1 VFTGLV
7 EDVGKLT
14 ARTARGPGARLA
26 IQTKLAPLVLGES
39 IAVMGVCLTVDS
51 IISGGFEAD
60 ASSETLARTTLGGL
74 AIGAGVHLERA
85 MQVGGRLGG
94 HIVSGHVDASAKLVT
109 RRPVGQAV
117 ELSYSLDPGLR
128 QYVAA
133 KGSIAID
140 GVSLTVNEV
149 AADRFTVMIV
159 PHTQGA
165 TLLGGQRAGVV
176 SNIEVDVLARYVV
189 RWLEAG
195 SGRSGG
201 AASSDGTLMDRL
213 ASAGFL

>member
-1 VFTGLV
+1 MFTGLV

-60 ASSETLARTTLGGL
+60 ASSETLERSTLGGL
-74 AIGAGVHLERA
+74 AIGSGVHLERA

-94 HIVSGHVDASAKLVT
+94 HIVSGHVDANAKLLT

-117 ELSYSLDPGLR
+117 ELSYSLDPSLR
-128 QYVAA
+128 QYIAA

-165 TLLGGQRAGVV
+165 TLVGGQRPGVV

-189 RWLEAG
+189 RWLEVG

>member
-1 VFTGLV
+1 MFTGLV

-14 ARTARGPGARLA
+14 ARTPRGPGARLA

-39 IAVMGVCLTVDS
+39 IAVMGVCLTVDT
-51 IISGGFEAD
+51 IIAGGFEAD
-60 ASSETLARTTLGGL
+60 ASSETLERTTLGGL
-74 AIGAGVHLERA
+74 PIGAHVHLERA

-94 HIVSGHVDASAKLVT
+94 HIMSGHVDARSKLLAA
-109 RRPVGQAV
+109 RPSGQAV
-117 ELSYSLDPGLR
+117 ELSYALDASVR

-165 TLLGGQRAGVV
+165 TLLASRRAGEI
-176 SNIEVDVLARYVV
+176 SNVEVDVLARYVARCLDV
-189 RWLEAG
+189 G
-195 SGRSGG
+195 SGERGSGESTDDG
-201 AASSDGTLMDRL
+201 LKSSLAA
-213 ASAGFL
+213 AGFL